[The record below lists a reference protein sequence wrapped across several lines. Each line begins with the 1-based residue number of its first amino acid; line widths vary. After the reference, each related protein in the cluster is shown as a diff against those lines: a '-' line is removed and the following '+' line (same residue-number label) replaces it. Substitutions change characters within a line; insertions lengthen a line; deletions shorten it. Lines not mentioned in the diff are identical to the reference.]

1 MQHFLKIFFA
11 TFLFGLLAIDS
22 NANRIDSLKTDDDVV
37 AFLKSINPD
46 FRSDKYK
53 QIELHSTE
61 QVRKDLDCDGISSQW
76 QIQNWEKADFNGDGR
91 TDLLVLLYW
100 YDYGVYSVIDN
111 GDGTFKFLTL
121 SYNIYEKCELAKVF
135 LQYDQQ
141 LLLYYQKVQKQ
152 VQVKNNRGYKS
163 VPEIDTLIYQYGG
176 FVERNRHPS
185 DYAIDSIEYRTSAC
199 FGSCPVFSIVMDKN
213 GNAEYDAEVYN
224 SKRGKFTAV
233 VKKENFNDIVGLINY
248 ISVKELDNN
257 YKVSWTDDQTCW
269 LRIRFSDGSIKEISD
284 YGLKGTFGL
293 RLLYSL
299 FFDLRNS
306 QDWK

>member
-1 MQHFLKIFFA
+1 MQYFFKIFVA
-11 TFLFGLLAIDS
+11 AFLFELLTVDLH
-22 NANRIDSLKTDDDVV
+22 ANRIDSLKTDDDVV

-53 QIELHSTE
+53 QIELHNTE
-61 QVRKDLDCDGISSQW
+61 QVRKDLDCDGMASQW

-91 TDLLVLLYW
+91 TDLLILLYW

-121 SYNIYEKCELAKVF
+121 SYNIYEKCELAKA
-135 LQYDQQ
+135 LSLNDQH

-152 VQVKNNRGYKS
+152 VQVKNTRGFKS
-163 VPEIDTLIYQYGG
+163 VPEIDTLIYKYGG
-176 FVERNRHPS
+176 FVEWNPHPS
-185 DYAIDSIEYRTSAC
+185 SYAIDSIEFRTSAC
-199 FGSCPVFSIVMDKN
+199 FGSCPVFSIDMDKN
-213 GNAEYDAEVYN
+213 GNAVYNAQVYN
-224 SKRGKFTAV
+224 SKRGKFTATL
-233 VKKENFNDIVGLINY
+233 KNENLNEIAGLINY
-248 ISVKELDNN
+248 ISVKDLNNN

-269 LRIRFSDGSIKEISD
+269 LRIRFSDGSVKEISD

-293 RLLYSL
+293 RLLYSM
-299 FFDLRNS
+299 FFDLRSN